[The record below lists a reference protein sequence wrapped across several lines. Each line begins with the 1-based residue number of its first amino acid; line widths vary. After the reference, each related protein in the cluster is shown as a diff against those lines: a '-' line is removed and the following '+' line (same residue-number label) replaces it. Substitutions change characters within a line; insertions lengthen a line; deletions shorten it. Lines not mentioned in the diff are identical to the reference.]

1 MLRLSRF
8 FRSTLRPAAYHG
20 AGRGAPFFEG
30 WYFKL
35 VDAPGSTTLAVIMGV
50 YRGPAPTPSQAFI
63 QVLDARSHRL
73 TFYDF
78 PVEQF
83 KASADSF
90 DVQIG
95 ENHFSAESLTLDL
108 PEIQGRLTFHD
119 IQPWPV
125 SVISPGIM
133 GWYAWMPFMECYH
146 GVVSL
151 DHTIQGRLN
160 VQGVEID
167 FSHGRGYS
175 EKDWGSRFPA
185 AWVWVQSNHFA
196 TPGVS
201 LTASTAMIPWL
212 GRAFR
217 GYIAGLWH
225 EGLLHRFTTYNG
237 SATERL
243 SVTDLEVNWAL
254 RNRSHRLELIIQRA
268 PGVHLYGPTPNG
280 MAPLVEETIG
290 ASVSMRLSRLDGT
303 ILLDEIG
310 RPAGLEIQG
319 DIRSLLAMPA

>member
-1 MLRLSRF
+1 M
-8 FRSTLRPAAYHG
+8 RPAAYHG
-20 AGRGAPFFEG
+20 EGRGAPFFEG

-35 VDAPGSTTLAVIMGV
+35 VDAPASTTLAVIMGI
-50 YRGPAPTPSQAFI
+50 YRGPATVPSQAFI
-63 QVLDARSHRL
+63 QVLDARTHRL

-83 KASADSF
+83 SASADRF
-90 DVQIG
+90 AVQIG
-95 ENHFSAESLTLDL
+95 DNHFSAESLTLNL
-108 PEIQGRLTFHD
+108 PDVQGRLTLHD
-119 IQPWPV
+119 IRPWPV
-125 SVISPGIM
+125 SLTSPGIM

-151 DHTIQGRLN
+151 DHTIQGKLN
-160 VQGVEID
+160 VQGVNVD
-167 FSHGRGYS
+167 FSGGRGYS
-175 EKDWGSRFPA
+175 EKDWGRRFPA
-185 AWVWVQSNHFA
+185 AWVWVQSNHFT

-225 EGLLHRFTTYNG
+225 DGRLHRFTTYNG
-237 SATERL
+237 AQTEQL
-243 SVTDLEVNWAL
+243 TVTDPKVIWAL
-254 RNRSHRLELIIQRA
+254 RNRSHRLELSIQRA
-268 PGVHLYGPTPNG
+268 PGVHLYGPTSAG
-280 MAPLVEETIG
+280 MAPLVEETLG
-290 ASVSMRLSRLDGT
+290 ASVTLRFSHLDGSV
-303 ILLDEIG
+303 ILEEIG